1 MIPAMQVAWLDRRM
15 TEELRLVADVPD
27 HVQSRTRDFSHRSHL
42 DLGVIS
48 RQDHLGSF
56 LSQNVTVATMADM
69 MGMDIADGS
78 RAVVSSNDSKFD
90 PAPFQ

>member
-1 MIPAMQVAWLDRRM
+1 MQVAWSDRREM
-15 TEELRLVADVPD
+15 EDLRLAVDVLD
-27 HVQSRTRDFSHRSHL
+27 HVLKRIKAFLERSHL

-56 LSQNVTVATMADM
+56 LIQNVTLVRMTDM
-69 MGMDIADGS
+69 MGMDSGSGS
-78 RAVVSSNDSKFD
+78 REVVSSNDSKFD